1 MYFLPR
7 LRCCLWRGRGS
18 SCAWGGGPL
27 GERAGEWRD
36 SRKEPN
42 LYYWKDGL
50 WIALC
55 MDIIPYSQLFEDSRV
70 CPRMVSTSLCNDIH
84 RLSHLLCRYGWS
96 QSFYSVSNSAHQNL
110 KLF

>member
-1 MYFLPR
+1 MAR
-7 LRCCLWRGRGS
+7 LSEGTE
-18 SCAWGGGPL
+18 PL
-27 GERAGEWRD
+27 LLERQ
-36 SRKEPN
+36 
-42 LYYWKDGL
+42 GL

-70 CPRMVSTSLCNDIH
+70 CPRMVSTSLCNDSH

-110 KLF
+110 KLFKNLNIFRASSGIRFNQLEEL